1 VPTSAQSGKAKSRT
15 VPAIGSNRLT
25 HYFSCP
31 DHIDS
36 QQETIFAQLPKRL
49 GHKGLLK
56 ASPQEE
62 VIGWG
67 LHLEEGYHNRT
78 IFFLFVVLFLFS
90 LTFGVVWSVTMKDL
104 QGGFAVTSCVF
115 TVCGMLVGFLVVQ

>member
-1 VPTSAQSGKAKSRT
+1 

-67 LHLEEGYHNRT
+67 LHLEAGYHNRT

-115 TVCGMLVGFLVVQ
+115 TVCGMLVGSLVVQ